1 MMHKIRPVPFLI
13 RPLLSFL
20 FPTILSLFI
29 LAGCSEEEIEKNF
42 IRPVRSMEVQSI
54 DAIGKLS
61 FPGRAQASREVNL
74 SFRVTGPLIVKAV
87 DVGSE
92 VKKGDLIAQIDP
104 RDYQVNLRDV
114 QGQLAVAEATRVRA
128 QKDYE
133 RLSRLHKQDAGA
145 VSEAMLDKASDNFE
159 SSKAT
164 VKSLQA
170 SEDSAKD
177 LLDYTSL
184 RAPFDGTIVATFVDN
199 FQHVSAQQR
208 IVRLLDDSKIEMV
221 VNIPESLI
229 GSAKYIR
236 TVSVVFDT
244 RPDIVIKATIKE
256 IGTEA
261 SQTTRTFPVT
271 LSMEQPADFKIFAG
285 MAGKT
290 ASIEADFPNTTETTA
305 IEIPLSATFS
315 LADDGVTR
323 VWIVDPEEKTVHQQ
337 EVTIGPLSDN
347 GITILAGLTSGDIIV
362 TAGVH
367 FLQEGQQVLLSN
379 PEGE

>member
-1 MMHKIRPVPFLI
+1 MIPI
-13 RPLLSFL
+13 LSFL
-20 FPTILSLFI
+20 VPTILSLCI
-29 LAGCSEEEIEKNF
+29 LTGCSEEEIEKHF

-74 SFRVTGPLIVKAV
+74 SFRVTGPLIVRAV

-92 VKKGDLIAQIDP
+92 VKRGDLVAQIDP

-114 QGQLAVAEATRVRA
+114 QGQLARSEATRVRA
-128 QKDYE
+128 KKDYE
-133 RLSRLHKQDAGA
+133 RLTRIHKQDAGA
-145 VSEAMLDKASDNFE
+145 VSEAMLDKARDNFE
-159 SSKAT
+159 SAKAT

-177 LLDYTSL
+177 LLDYASL
-184 RAPFDGTIVATFVDN
+184 KAPFDGTIVATFVEN
-199 FQHVSAQQR
+199 FQHVSAQQKV
-208 IVRLLDDSKIEMV
+208 VRLLDDSRIEMV

-244 RPDIVIKATIKE
+244 HPDIEIMATIKE

-261 SQTTRTFPVT
+261 SQSTRTFPVT

-290 ASIEADFPNTTETTA
+290 VAIEADFPDGTEKTA
-305 IEIPLSATFS
+305 LEIPLSATFS
-315 LADDGVTR
+315 LADDGATR
-323 VWIVDPEEKTVHQQ
+323 VWIVDSEKKTVHQR
-337 EVTIGPLSDN
+337 EVTIGPLTDS
-347 GITILAGLTSGDIIV
+347 GITILAGLTSGDILV

-367 FLQEGQQVLLSN
+367 YLQEGQQVLFSQT
-379 PEGE
+379 EGE